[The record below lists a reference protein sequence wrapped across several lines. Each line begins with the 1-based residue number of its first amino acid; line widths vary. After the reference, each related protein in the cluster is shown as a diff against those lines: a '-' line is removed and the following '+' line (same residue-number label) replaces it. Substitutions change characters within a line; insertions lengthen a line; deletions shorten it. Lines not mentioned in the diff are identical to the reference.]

1 MFDIEASGTVE
12 IFNLAKKLESEG
24 KKFIHLEV
32 GELDFNTPKYIVDAA
47 VNALKQNITKY
58 TETKGIPSLRSEI
71 ATYMKN
77 RYKIKEINHDKNIMV
92 TPGAKFGLFASLLSY
107 LAPGDEIVVFS
118 PSYPTFR
125 AIPNAMKIKV
135 REIPILRG
143 SEIIPVDEILEDLKS
158 KINENTRFFILNGP
172 ANPTGQ
178 VIYSSTLKGVW
189 EICRKFDRIWFL
201 VDDIYEQFIYPPA
214 TFESTSKF
222 DPMLEKTII
231 VNGFSKSFCMTGF
244 RLGYVVSNESVI
256 EKLLKFQQNSVTCAT
271 SFVQKSGEI
280 ALKSFNE
287 NWKEYKQFKTEMMK
301 DLINRREFLYNGL
314 NKIHGIKCNKPEG
327 AFYIF
332 PDISELDVDS
342 HKFSMSLIKKGVV
355 TTPGVFFGQGGEG
368 HIRICYT
375 HPEKQLKQALDI
387 MEKFSSEIT
396 SKNKY

>member
-1 MFDIEASGTVE
+1 MFNIEASGTVE

-24 KKFIHLEV
+24 KHFIHLEV
-32 GELDFNTPKYIVDAA
+32 GELDFNTPKYIVDA
-47 VNALKQNITKY
+47 VIKALKQNITRY
-58 TETKGIPSLRSEI
+58 TETKGLPNLRSEI
-71 ATYMKN
+71 ATYMN
-77 RYKIKEINHDKNIMV
+77 IRYKIKEINSDKNIMV
-92 TPGAKFGLFASLLSY
+92 TPGAKFGLFAALLSF

-125 AIPNAMKIKV
+125 AIPNALKIKV

-143 SEIIPVDEILEDLKS
+143 SKIIPPDEILEDLRS
-158 KINENTRFFILNGP
+158 KINSNTRFFILNGP

-178 VIYSSTLKGVW
+178 VIYPETLKKVW
-189 EICRKFDRIWFL
+189 EICSKFDRIWFL
-201 VDDIYEQFIYPPA
+201 ADDIYEQFIYPPA

-271 SFVQKSGEI
+271 SFVQKAGEI

-287 NWKEYKQFKTEMMK
+287 SWKEYKDFKTEMMK
-301 DLINRREFLYNGL
+301 QLGKRREVMYNGL
-314 NKIHGIKCNKPEG
+314 NKIRGIKCDKPEG
-327 AFYIF
+327 AFYSF
-332 PDISELDVDS
+332 PDISELEMDS
-342 HKFSMSLIKKGVV
+342 YKFSMKLIKNGVV
-355 TTPGVFFGQGGEG
+355 TTPGLFFGRGGEG

-375 HPEKQLKQALDI
+375 RPEKQLKEALFI
-387 MEKFSSEIT
+387 IEKLSSEIMG
-396 SKNKY
+396 KKK